1 VVNRYEVQ
9 LAGSGGQGLITA
21 GIILA
26 EAAIHDGLNVV
37 QTASYGPE
45 SRGGASR
52 SEVIIGS
59 GLIDY
64 PAVTRPDFLLC
75 MTEEAATRFA
85 PHTQDNGIIL
95 FDSSWVNDLPESSP
109 GEHYF
114 YPLTEKSSLT
124 FSRPVF
130 ANIIAIGF
138 LVTKT
143 KVLSFS
149 GAEVA
154 LRKRVPAKY
163 LDANLGALHLGAEI
177 AGTLRPGA
185 SAEHPVD

>member
-1 VVNRYEVQ
+1 
-9 LAGSGGQGLITA
+9 
-21 GIILA
+21 
-26 EAAIHDGLNVV
+26 
-37 QTASYGPE
+37 
-45 SRGGASR
+45 
-52 SEVIIGS
+52 
-59 GLIDY
+59 
-64 PAVTRPDFLLC
+64 

-95 FDSSWVNDLPESSP
+95 LDSSWVNDLPESSP